1 MHIFRIFILLLII
14 SVSQS
19 CQPPKPTEP
28 DVFNSNF
35 ARLRSLNNA
44 GFDSLLVFYRQLDS
58 LNLLSP
64 DKGLDY
70 LIKSTEGRM
79 NFRQGNYPQ
88 AIECFRS
95 TVQMTTIDSLKA
107 LSYMSVGLGYM
118 QMAAF
123 DSAFY
128 YLGKSASAY
137 EQTGNTRM
145 WHVAKSNIAQAY
157 YNKREP
163 EKSKE
168 IISEILA
175 QKPEHSVKLNLLHLK
190 ANILGSSGLIDSAL
204 LLDRQVIAE
213 YANSG
218 ENYLLSSFY
227 NNMGMCFLE
236 KGMPDSALFYCNKS
250 YQTDSVQGM
259 RMNMGA
265 NLMLMGDIHKMLN
278 HKNEAD
284 KFYMKA
290 LEIFRTDGNL
300 DKQYWILESLEA
312 SARKDNKLEYALQ
325 LQDSMKV
332 LSQKINSKQMNE
344 TIELLNIRFETDKK
358 DRLLGYQE
366 NYIRSQKAIVILL
379 LMFLVEALFSLYL
392 YVKTRRRQLI
402 LLQAEHDRKLS
413 EMLVEAEQNERERI
427 ARDLHDSV
435 CQKLAVVQMQ
445 VSMIDTSQQEKL
457 SEIADLLRASVTDV
471 RNISHNLF
479 PRDLEKGIVAALTH
493 LCEQNNYLNKNLKFE
508 FKPDAQFVNQSFSRN
523 IELVLYRI
531 VQELT
536 NNTIK
541 YSGAS
546 HITISL
552 GFRQRTILL
561 AVEDDGV
568 GFDTNKIG
576 ESSGIGLKNIF
587 ERIRRISGSVSV
599 VSKELGGTHFNIEIP
614 V

>member
-259 RMNMGA
+259 RMNMAA
-265 NLMLMGDIHKMLN
+265 NLMLMGDIHKMLS

-344 TIELLNIRFETDKK
+344 SIELLNIRFETEKK

-366 NYIRSQKAIVILL
+366 NYIRSQKAIVFLL
-379 LMFLVEALFSLYL
+379 LMFLVVALLSLYL
-392 YVKTRRRQLI
+392 YIKNRRRQLI
-402 LLQAEHDRKLS
+402 LIQAEHDRKLS

-435 CQKLAVVQMQ
+435 CQKLAVIQMQ
-445 VSMIDTSQQEKL
+445 MSMIETPQQDKL
-457 SEIADLLRASVTDV
+457 NEIADLLKTSASDV

-508 FKPDAQFVNQSFSRN
+508 FKPDAAFANHSFPRN
-523 IELVLYRI
+523 IELVIYRV

-536 NNTIK
+536 NNAIK
-541 YSGAS
+541 YSRAS
-546 HITISL
+546 RITISL
-552 GFRQRTILL
+552 GFRQRTVLL

-576 ESSGIGLKNIF
+576 ENSGIGLKNIF
-587 ERIRRISGSVSV
+587 ERIRRISGKVSV
-599 VSKELGGTHFNIEIP
+599 VSKESGGTHFNIEIP

>member
-79 NFRQGNYPQ
+79 NFRKGNYPE
-88 AIECFRS
+88 AIDCFRAAGNFYD
-95 TVQMTTIDSLKA
+95 VDSLKA
-107 LSYMSVGLGYM
+107 LSYMSIGLGYM
-118 QMAAF
+118 QMAVF

-128 YLGKSASAY
+128 YLGRSASVY
-137 EQTGNTRM
+137 EQSKNMKM

-163 EKSKE
+163 EKAVE
-168 IISEILA
+168 IIRHILPQNPEI
-175 QKPEHSVKLNLLHLK
+175 SVRLNLLHLK
-190 ANILGSSGLIDSAL
+190 ANILGSTGLVDSAL

-265 NLMLMGDIHKMLN
+265 NLMLMGDIHKML
-278 HKNEAD
+278 KNESEAD
-284 KFYMKA
+284 EFYMRA
-290 LEIFRTDGNL
+290 FEIFRADGNY
-300 DKQYWILESLEA
+300 DKQYWILESLA
-312 SARKDNKLEYALQ
+312 TSARSENKLEYALQ
-325 LQDSMKV
+325 LQDSMKII
-332 LSQKINSKQMNE
+332 SDKINSKHVNE
-344 TIELLNIRFETDKK
+344 TVELLNVRFETEKK
-358 DRLLGYQE
+358 DRQLTYQQH
-366 NYIRSQKAIVILL
+366 YIRSQKVIVFLL
-379 LMFLVEALFSLYL
+379 FLFLFAALLALYL
-392 YVKTRRRQLI
+392 FVKNRRRQLI
-402 LLQAEHDRKLS
+402 LLQAEHDRRLS

-435 CQKLAVVQMQ
+435 CQKLAVIQMQ
-445 VSMIDTSQQEKL
+445 MSMIETPQQDKL
-457 SEIADLLRASVTDV
+457 NEIADLLKTSASDV

-508 FKPDAQFVNQSFSRN
+508 FKPDAAFANHSFPRN
-523 IELVLYRI
+523 IELVIYRV

-536 NNTIK
+536 NNAIK

-546 HITISL
+546 RITISL
-552 GFRQRTILL
+552 GFRQRTVLL

-576 ESSGIGLKNIF
+576 ENSGIGLKNIF
-587 ERIRRISGSVSV
+587 ERIRRISGKVSV
-599 VSKELGGTHFNIEIP
+599 VSKESGGTHFNIEIP

>member
-1 MHIFRIFILLLII
+1 MFSTH
-14 SVSQS
+14 
-19 CQPPKPTEP
+19 
-28 DVFNSNF
+28 F

-44 GFDSLLVFYRQLDS
+44 GFDSLLIFYRQLDS
-58 LNLLSP
+58 LNKVSP
-64 DKGLDY
+64 YHGLDY

-79 NFRQGNYPQ
+79 NFRKGNYPE
-88 AIECFRS
+88 AIDCFREAGYFYD
-95 TVQMTTIDSLKA
+95 VDSLKA
-107 LSYMSVGLGYM
+107 LSYMSIGLGYM
-118 QMAAF
+118 QMAVF

-128 YLGKSASAY
+128 YLGKSASVY
-137 EQTGNTRM
+137 EQSKNMKM

-163 EKSKE
+163 EKAIE
-168 IISEILA
+168 IICQILP
-175 QKPEHSVKLNLLHLK
+175 QEPEVSVRLNLLHLK
-190 ANILGSSGLIDSAL
+190 ANIFGSTGLIDSAML
-204 LLDRQVIAE
+204 LSSEVIAE
-213 YANSG
+213 YAHSG
-218 ENYLLSSFY
+218 EYYLLSSFY

-250 YQTDSVQGM
+250 FQTDSLQGM
-259 RMNMGA
+259 RMNMAA
-265 NLMLMGDIHKMLN
+265 NLMLMGDIHKMLS

-290 LEIFRTDGNL
+290 LEIFRVDGNL

-366 NYIRSQKAIVILL
+366 NYIRSQKAIVFLL
-379 LMFLVEALFSLYL
+379 LMFLVVALLSLYL
-392 YVKTRRRQLI
+392 YVKNRRRQMS

-445 VSMIDTSQQEKL
+445 VSMIDTPQQEKL
-457 SEIADLLRASVTDV
+457 SEIADLLKASASDV

-479 PRDLEKGIVAALTH
+479 PRDLEKGILAALTH

-508 FKPDAQFVNQSFSRN
+508 FKPDAQFVNHSFSRN

-536 NNTIK
+536 NNAIK

-546 HITISL
+546 HIIISL
-552 GFRQRTILL
+552 GLRQRTILL
-561 AVEDDGV
+561 AVDDDGV
-568 GFDTNKIG
+568 GFDTDKIG
-576 ESSGIGLKNIF
+576 ESTGIGLKNIF
-587 ERIRRISGSVSV
+587 ERIRRISGKVSV
-599 VSKELGGTHFNIEIP
+599 VSERSGGTHFNIEIP
-614 V
+614 L

>member
-79 NFRQGNYPQ
+79 NFRKGNYPQ

-95 TVQMTTIDSLKA
+95 AVQMTTIDSLKA

-265 NLMLMGDIHKMLN
+265 NLMLMGDIHKML
-278 HKNEAD
+278 KNESEAD
-284 KFYMKA
+284 EFYMRA
-290 LEIFRTDGNL
+290 FEIFRADGNY
-300 DKQYWILESLEA
+300 DKQYWILESLA
-312 SARKDNKLEYALQ
+312 TSARSENKLEYALQ
-325 LQDSMKV
+325 LQDSMKII
-332 LSQKINSKQMNE
+332 SDKINSKHVNE
-344 TIELLNIRFETDKK
+344 TVELLNIRFETEKK
-358 DRLLGYQE
+358 DRLLSYQE
-366 NYIRSQKAIVILL
+366 NYIRSQKAIVFLL
-379 LMFLVEALFSLYL
+379 LMFLVVALLSLYL
-392 YVKTRRRQLI
+392 YIKTRRRQMN

-445 VSMIDTSQQEKL
+445 VSMIDTPQQEKL

-546 HITISL
+546 HIIISL
-552 GFRQRTILL
+552 GLRQRTILL

>member
-1 MHIFRIFILLLII
+1 MHTVRIFIFLLII

-19 CQPPKPTEP
+19 CQPPKSTDP
-28 DVFNSNF
+28 DIFSTHF

-44 GFDSLLVFYRQLDS
+44 GFDSLLIFYRQLDS
-58 LNLLSP
+58 LNKVSP
-64 DKGLDY
+64 YHGLDY

-79 NFRQGNYPQ
+79 NFRKGNYPE
-88 AIECFRS
+88 AIDCFREAGYFYD
-95 TVQMTTIDSLKA
+95 VDSLKA
-107 LSYMSVGLGYM
+107 LSYMSIGLGYM
-118 QMAAF
+118 QMAVF

-128 YLGKSASAY
+128 YLGKSASVY
-137 EQTGNTRM
+137 EQSKNVKM

-157 YNKREP
+157 YNKRES
-163 EKSKE
+163 EKAVE
-168 IISEILA
+168 IIRQILP
-175 QKPEHSVKLNLLHLK
+175 QKPEVSVRLNLLHLK
-190 ANILGSSGLIDSAL
+190 ANIFGSTGLIDSAML
-204 LLDRQVIAE
+204 LSSEVIAE
-213 YANSG
+213 YAHSG
-218 ENYLLSSFY
+218 EKYLLSSFY

-236 KGMPDSALFYCNKS
+236 KGMPDSALFYCQKS
-250 YQTDSVQGM
+250 YITDSLQGM
-259 RMNMGA
+259 RMNMAA

-278 HKNEAD
+278 HKNEANQ
-284 KFYMKA
+284 FYMQA

-344 TIELLNIRFETDKK
+344 TIELLNIRFETEKK
-358 DRLLGYQE
+358 DRLLSYQE
-366 NYIRSQKAIVILL
+366 NYIRSQKAIVFLL
-379 LMFLVEALFSLYL
+379 LMFLVVALLSLYL
-392 YVKTRRRQLI
+392 YVKNRRRQMS

-445 VSMIDTSQQEKL
+445 VSMIDTPQQEKL
-457 SEIADLLRASVTDV
+457 SEIADLLKASASDV

-479 PRDLEKGIVAALTH
+479 PRDLEKGILAALTH

-508 FKPDAQFVNQSFSRN
+508 FKPDAQFVNHSFSRN

-536 NNTIK
+536 NNAIK

-546 HITISL
+546 HIIISL
-552 GFRQRTILL
+552 GLRQRTILL
-561 AVEDDGV
+561 AVDDDGV
-568 GFDTNKIG
+568 GFDTDKIG
-576 ESSGIGLKNIF
+576 ESTGIGLKNIF
-587 ERIRRISGSVSV
+587 ERIRRISGKVSV
-599 VSKELGGTHFNIEIP
+599 VSERSGGTHFNIEIP
-614 V
+614 L

>member
-1 MHIFRIFILLLII
+1 MHTVRIFIFLLII

-19 CQPPKPTEP
+19 CHPPKFSDP
-28 DVFNSNF
+28 DMFSTHY

-44 GFDSLLVFYRQLDS
+44 GFDSLLIFYRQLDS
-58 LNLLSP
+58 LNRVSP
-64 DKGLDY
+64 YLGLDY

-79 NFRQGNYPQ
+79 NFRKGNYPE
-88 AIECFRS
+88 AINCFREAGYFYD
-95 TVQMTTIDSLKA
+95 VDSLKA
-107 LSYMSVGLGYM
+107 LSYMSIGLGYM
-118 QMAAF
+118 QMAVF

-128 YLGKSASAY
+128 YLGKSASVY
-137 EQTGNTRM
+137 EQSKNMKM

-163 EKSKE
+163 EKAVE
-168 IISEILA
+168 IIRHILPQNPEI
-175 QKPEHSVKLNLLHLK
+175 SVRLNLLHLK
-190 ANILGSSGLIDSAL
+190 ANILGSSGLVDSAL
-204 LLDRQVIAE
+204 MLDREVIAQ
-213 YANSG
+213 YAHSG

-250 YQTDSVQGM
+250 FQTDSLQGM
-259 RMNMGA
+259 RMNMAA
-265 NLMLMGDIHKMLN
+265 NLMLMGDIHKMLS

-300 DKQYWILESLEA
+300 DKQYWILESFEA

-344 TIELLNIRFETDKK
+344 SIELLNIRFETEKK

-366 NYIRSQKAIVILL
+366 NYIRSQKAIVFLL
-379 LMFLVEALFSLYL
+379 LMFLVVALLSLYL
-392 YVKTRRRQLI
+392 YIKNRRRQMS
-402 LLQAEHDRKLS
+402 LLQAEHDRRLS

-435 CQKLAVVQMQ
+435 CQKLAVIQMQ
-445 VSMIDTSQQEKL
+445 MSMIETPQQDKL
-457 SEIADLLRASVTDV
+457 NEIADLLKTSASDV

-479 PRDLEKGIVAALTH
+479 PRDLEKGIVAALSH

-508 FKPDAQFVNQSFSRN
+508 FKPDKAFANHSFPRN
-523 IELVLYRI
+523 IELVIYRV

-561 AVEDDGV
+561 AVDDDGV

-599 VSKELGGTHFNIEIP
+599 ESKELGGTHFNIEIP